1 MCRLTTWHIGA
12 RSLGWVPVE
21 FGGTKRN
28 ELMTDAIAFYEE
40 NAAYVAA
47 YGLSNLD
54 RESRLLFRQGKR
66 LVQDAIATVQR
77 APRRNCGPVTWTPA
91 ELDFITDLYLKHVRP
106 EQEHDARATI
116 LREFRTRFQTHSD
129 DAVELTVRRIIRLD
143 TAYPSE
149 GMLGAH
155 VGYWEILESKA
166 PGRFDPPAVAN

>member
-1 MCRLTTWHIGA
+1 MQLTPV
-12 RSLGWVPVE
+12 RPLLSLKGVGEWTVDM
-21 FGGTKRN
+21 F
-28 ELMTDAIAFYEE
+28 
-40 NAAYVAA
+40 
-47 YGLSNLD
+47 
-54 RESRLLFRQGKR
+54 LLFHLRRHSIVPYLDVAFQKA
-66 LVQDAIATVQR
+66 VQAVYDLR
-77 APRRNCGPVTWTPA
+77 APPDVTRCGPVTWTPA

-106 EQEHDARATI
+106 EQEHDARSTI